1 MVKNIEGQMSIFD
14 FIEKPK
20 EQEQDFLPC
29 DTCGHDIKGCCDY
42 DYLANHDYCR
52 LGDKW
57 IPKEDKGAILRYLRH
72 GPHTLI
78 PEVREKTKAW
88 LDKHGVPEWANW
100 DKNRV
105 PCDNCTWYDGRSCC
119 SGGHT
124 NHFEYGFLICDGFKQ
139 SIVERKPSTVGDEY
153 PNHRKEIKIGDW
165 VEDHGSR
172 IHFDDI
178 KENQIY
184 IADYSTQSHKWY
196 KVIYVKWIK
205 DDSVGYVDSEKGVSK
220 EWGWGNEN
228 SHSCLTRK
236 MYIDA
241 ERNPDAGEAD
251 TSGWWYELPFA
262 HYRNRTESE
271 TLKDTVTMFG
281 KEWTPIDTA
290 PKGITDI
297 DDLAV
302 LGTYKYNNEERWS
315 ECPAHYDKGEI
326 VPYNVP
332 FDIPRPVW
340 KYWRLKEKVHDLDI
354 RGICDDPYCPQCGRG
369 FWTEKKKSEIDCER
383 CPDCHIR
390 ISWRRWHLMND
401 EEDETDGSEENA
413 QV

>member
-14 FIEKPK
+14 FIPK
-20 EQEQDFLPC
+20 VQEEV
-29 DTCGHDIKGCCDY
+29 
-42 DYLANHDYCR
+42 
-52 LGDKW
+52 
-57 IPKEDKGAILRYLRH
+57 EDKGAIFRYLRH

-88 LDKHGVPEWANW
+88 QDEHGVPEWASW
-100 DKNRV
+100 DKNKV

-153 PNHRKEIKIGDW
+153 PNHRKEIKIGDR

-184 IADYSTQSHKWY
+184 IADCSTQSHKWY
-196 KVIYVKWIK
+196 KVVYVKWIK
-205 DDSVGYVDSEKGVSK
+205 NDSVGYVDSEKGVTKEFSWGKKYSFKTSK
-220 EWGWGNEN
+220 
-228 SHSCLTRK
+228 R
-236 MYIDA
+236 YIDA
-241 ERNPDAGEAD
+241 EPNPNLGEAD

-262 HYRNRTESE
+262 HYRNRMESE

-281 KEWTPIDTA
+281 EEWTPIDTA

-401 EEDETDGSEENA
+401 EEDETDGSEEIT
-413 QV
+413 QD

>member
-20 EQEQDFLPC
+20 EQEQDLLPC

-42 DYLANHDYCR
+42 DYFANHDYCR

-100 DKNRV
+100 DRNRV

-165 VEDHGSR
+165 VENHGSR

-184 IADYSTQSHKWY
+184 VADYSTQSHKWF

-205 DDSVGYVDSEKGVSK
+205 GDSVGYVDSEKGVSK
-220 EWGWGNEN
+220 EFSWGNN
-228 SHSCLTRK
+228 FSCKTRK

-262 HYRNRTESE
+262 HYRKQPEQDSE
-271 TLKDTVTMFG
+271 
-281 KEWTPIDTA
+281 E
-290 PKGITDI
+290 
-297 DDLAV
+297 
-302 LGTYKYNNEERWS
+302 
-315 ECPAHYDKGEI
+315 
-326 VPYNVP
+326 
-332 FDIPRPVW
+332 
-340 KYWRLKEKVHDLDI
+340 EKVYDLTI
-354 RGICDDPYCPQCGRG
+354 KGLCDDPYCPECGYP
-369 FWTEKKKSEIDCER
+369 FWTEGDKSEVDCER
-383 CPDCHIR
+383 CPNCHIR
-390 ISWRRWHLMND
+390 VNWKNWHRAND
-401 EEDETDGSEENA
+401 EEDDTDGSEENA
-413 QV
+413 QD